1 MRTRYLLAP
10 ALLAGAFTLSAQ
22 AQPDGLI
29 KQQEA
34 LQNVAMQRVEK
45 SIREAVADAQ
55 KLQAAGS
62 PARAAERLRSAMRV
76 LDDPI
81 LPKKNVDAWRG
92 QLTSA
97 VRTVEAGKKPDVV
110 DPTNPNKEAEI
121 ARVKAMIE
129 DDKEIRRG
137 VDTVASLLKGGD
149 AAQAKKELEALSKKF
164 PTNPTV
170 LVLPNLVNRTM
181 SLDDVKEVHAK
192 QIENIRLALLDLQ

>member
-34 LQNVAMQRVEK
+34 LQSVAMQKVEK
-45 SIREAVADAQ
+45 SIRDAVADAQ

-62 PARAAERLRSAMRV
+62 TARASERLRSAMRL

-81 LPKKNVDAWRG
+81 LPRKNVDAWRD
-92 QLTSA
+92 QLASA
-97 VRTVEAGKKPDVV
+97 IRTVEAGKKPEVG

-129 DDKEIRRG
+129 EDKEIRRG
-137 VDTVASLLKGGD
+137 VDTVASLLRGGD
-149 AAQAKKELEALSKKF
+149 VTQAKNEVEALGKRF

-170 LVLPNLVNRTM
+170 LVLPNLITHTM
-181 SLDDVKEVHAK
+181 TL
-192 QIENIRLALLDLQ
+192 